1 MTSENEKAKGHF
13 RGDILEGTFWK
24 GHFGRDFHSLRHQK
38 RDNLKGDIVLR
49 DIKKGTFLT

>member
-1 MTSENEKAKGHF
+1 MTSENEKARGHF

-24 GHFGRDFHSLRHQK
+24 GHFDRDFLSLRHQK